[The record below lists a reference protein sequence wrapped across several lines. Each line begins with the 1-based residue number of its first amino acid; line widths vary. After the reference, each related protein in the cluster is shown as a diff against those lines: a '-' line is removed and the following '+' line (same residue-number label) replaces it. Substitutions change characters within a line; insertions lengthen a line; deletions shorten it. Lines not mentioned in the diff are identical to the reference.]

1 MIDMETTSKKNK
13 NEWYRLLPKMDE
25 LLVQDWVQ
33 TLIDMY
39 GRTPVM
45 TALRGGLEQIREEI
59 PGFVTKEELSEA
71 LALYPAKVRKT
82 LAMTNER
89 HFKRVHN
96 ATGVVLHTNL
106 GRAPMSEKI
115 LSEVTRKLLGYSN
128 LEYDLNAGQR
138 GERYAHFAQ
147 RICAITGAEDC
158 LVVNNNAAAVLLML
172 AAIGKGK
179 EVIVSRGEQVEIG
192 GKFRIPDI
200 LDQSGCRRVEVGT
213 TNKTRIG
220 DYAEAV
226 TEETAALLK
235 VHTSNFKLIG
245 FTQTVERS
253 ELVALGK
260 EKGIPVLEDL
270 GSGVLV
276 DLSKYG
282 LMKEPTVQDS
292 LKAGVDLVTF
302 SGDKLLGGPQ
312 AGIIVGKKCYI
323 DKLKKHPLTRA
334 MRIDKFT
341 AAYLETLFCY
351 YEDLKVAECT
361 IPVLRMLSASKEE
374 LRMRAERL
382 RNLLQG
388 KLFAED
394 VRPHTG
400 QIRISVVEC
409 ESTAGGGSL
418 PGETIPGYGVRIEG
432 ARLHPDQVTERLR
445 KGSEPVILRTMDDGL
460 LFDVRTLEDGELEAV
475 ADEVAKKICTAETEV
490 TK

>member
-1 MIDMETTSKKNK
+1 MGLNINNR

-25 LLVQDWVQ
+25 LLAQDWTKV
-33 TLIDMY
+33 LIDTY

-45 TALRGGLEQIREEI
+45 TALRSGLEQIREEI
-59 PGFVTKEELSEA
+59 PGFQTQEELSEV
-71 LALYPAKVRKT
+71 LNLYPSKVRSA
-82 LAMTNER
+82 LEMTNKR
-89 HFKRVHN
+89 HMKRVHN

-115 LSEVTRKLLGYSN
+115 LFEVTQKLLGYSN
-128 LEYDLNAGQR
+128 LEYDLETGKR
-138 GERYAHFAQ
+138 GERYQHFAQ
-147 RICAITGAEDC
+147 RICQITGAEDC

-172 AAIGKGK
+172 AAIGHGK

-200 LDQSGCRRVEVGT
+200 MDQSGCRRVEVGT
-213 TNKTRIG
+213 TNKTRVE
-220 DYAEAV
+220 DYAEAI
-226 TEETAALLK
+226 TEDTAALLK
-235 VHTSNFKLIG
+235 VHTSNFKIVG
-245 FTQTVERS
+245 FTQTVERE

-260 EKGIPVLEDL
+260 EKRLPVLEDL
-270 GSGVLV
+270 GSGVLA

-282 LMKEPTVQDS
+282 LAKEPTVQDS

-351 YEDLKVAECT
+351 YQDLKVAERT

-374 LRMRAERL
+374 LKDRAERL
-382 RNLLQG
+382 CARMTEEIG
-388 KLFAED
+388 KNRHARDPQMLPDTER
-394 VRPHTG
+394 V
-400 QIRISVVEC
+400 RISVVEC

-418 PGETIPGYGVRIEG
+418 PGETIPGYGVRMEG
-432 ARLHPDQVTERLR
+432 ASLHPDHVTECLR
-445 KGSEPVILRTMDDGL
+445 KGDEPVILRTLDGGF
-460 LFDVRTLEDGELEAV
+460 LFDVRTLEDEELAV
-475 ADEVAKKICTAETEV
+475 VAAKVAQVIC
-490 TK
+490 

>member
-1 MIDMETTSKKNK
+1 METTTVKNR

-25 LLVQDWVQ
+25 LLAQDWAKA
-33 TLIDMY
+33 LIDIY

-45 TALRGGLEQIREEI
+45 TALRTGLEQIREEI
-59 PGFVTKEELSEA
+59 PGLYTKEELMDA
-71 LALYPAKVRKT
+71 LKLYPAQVRKT

-106 GRAPMSEKI
+106 GRAPMSKK
-115 LSEVTRKLLGYSN
+115 LLAEVTQQLIGYSN

-138 GERYAHFAQ
+138 GERYAHFNE

-172 AAIGKGK
+172 SALGKGK

-200 LDQSGCRRVEVGT
+200 MDQSGCRRVEVGT
-213 TNKTRIG
+213 TNKTRIE
-220 DYAEAV
+220 DYAEAI

-235 VHTSNFKLIG
+235 VQTSNFKIVG
-245 FTQTVERS
+245 FTQTAERE
-253 ELVALGK
+253 ELVALGR
-260 EKGIPVLEDL
+260 EKGLPVLEDL

-276 DLSKYG
+276 DLSRYG
-282 LMKEPTVQDS
+282 MAKEPTVQDS

-351 YEDLKVAECT
+351 YQDLRVAERT

-374 LRMRAERL
+374 LKDRAERL
-382 RNLLQG
+382 RALLLEEIERNRQVY
-388 KLFAED
+388 D
-394 VRPHTG
+394 VHVLPESESVC
-400 QIRISVVEC
+400 ISVVEC
-409 ESTAGGGSL
+409 ESAAGGGSL
-418 PGETIPGYGVRIEG
+418 PGETLPSYGVRIEG
-432 ARLHPDQVTERLR
+432 PRLHPDQVTERLR
-445 KGSEPVILRTMDDGL
+445 KGDEPVILRTLDGGL
-460 LFDVRTLEDGELEAV
+460 LFDVRTLEDEELPIVADAV
-475 ADEVAKKICTAETEV
+475 ARNIP
-490 TK
+490 

>member
-1 MIDMETTSKKNK
+1 METKNRNK
-13 NEWYRLLPKMDE
+13 WYRQLPKMDE
-25 LLVQDWVQ
+25 ILAQDW
-33 TLIDMY
+33 TKELIHIY
-39 GRTPVM
+39 GRSPVIS
-45 TALRGGLEQIREEI
+45 ALRKGLERIREEI
-59 PGFVTKEELSEA
+59 PGYETIEELLEALEQYPLQVQNA
-71 LALYPAKVRKT
+71 LAL
-82 LAMTNER
+82 TNER

-115 LSEVTRKLLGYSN
+115 LSEVTQKLLGYSN
-128 LEYDLNAGQR
+128 LEYDLEAGKR
-138 GERYAHFAQ
+138 GERYGHFAQ

-172 AAIGKGK
+172 AAIGTGK

-200 LDQSGCRRVEVGT
+200 MDQSGCRRVEVGT
-213 TNKTRIG
+213 TNKTRVE
-220 DYAEAV
+220 DYAEAI
-226 TEETAALLK
+226 TEDTAALLK
-235 VHTSNFKLIG
+235 VHTSNFKIVG

-253 ELVALGK
+253 ELVALGR
-260 EKGIPVLEDL
+260 EKRLPVLEDL

-282 LMKEPTVQDS
+282 LTKEPTVQDS

-351 YEDLKVAECT
+351 YQDLSVAECT
-361 IPVLRMLSASKEE
+361 IPVLRMLSASEEE
-374 LRMRAERL
+374 LKTRAGQLQRL
-382 RNLLQG
+382 LSE
-388 KLFAED
+388 KLTGD
-394 VRPHTG
+394 DQTRWTG
-400 QIRISVVEC
+400 QLDISVVAC

-432 ARLHPDQVTERLR
+432 AGLHPEHVTECLR
-445 KGSEPVILRTMDDGL
+445 RETEPVILRTVDGGL
-460 LFDVRTLEDGELEAV
+460 LFDVRTLEDEELPGV
-475 ADEVAKKICTAETEV
+475 AEQVFRALRDF
-490 TK
+490 